1 MHKIGQ
7 SGRIL
12 GRLLGSSSKIGFFL
26 IGNVPKTLAKSVLIL
41 LGLTAAASTTN
52 AAIQKKMF
60 GSGVTTLII
69 SSEEMNDIMKTV
81 KSVE

>member
-12 GRLLGSSSKIGFFL
+12 GRLLGSSSKISFFL